1 MPYLLL
7 VFILAALPRP
17 LSTAFAGD
25 TETQAINNGNGQED
39 GLPANG
45 AMPEA
50 VANAMGGETPK
61 GRDLSEVGLALSKDD
76 LDSVIKLIPPI
87 LEADKDKGQ
96 MLLPVLAYAYGKK
109 GETAAAR
116 GLLVGRTDTN
126 SLLAMAGLT
135 GETIIPPGMKE
146 PASGVEMFYANISVR
161 KSNAIN
167 KALYKK
173 ALTQALKKA
182 FLKRAVNAGDKD
194 MKAFEEKMLPRA
206 KDYYLSHYALTY
218 KEVEDYYSYGVVVFI
233 DGGRLD
239 RDMGLFSPASRA
251 VLRIKL
257 MHGKG
262 ALYAGKALL
271 KDLIDS
277 GFSVEDMGAIDPGGE
292 TNGRTKGAIVI
303 QVNEAR
309 SKSANVMGSKFKSIE
324 GSIDVAILNG
334 NNGLVIARISKADTV
349 VHLSEEDGLVI
360 AMKKAYEKL
369 LSPLKDTIAHIEA
382 TMGKDIASGALP
394 PIEMQAGSVRD
405 VFSNMY
411 KFYSEEPILL
421 LSIRNNT
428 AEAYGKIKISLSV
441 KGYMD
446 YPTEV
451 LLEGLGAKEER
462 VVPLKAVFNN
472 SILDLTENTLL
483 QSEIDLSY
491 NEGGVVKGLKMRQP
505 VQVYEKHALVWDD
518 KGKIASF
525 LTAKDPVVMEFA
537 TKAVREYNYPE
548 MNQAMVKA
556 RAIFGAMGALG
567 ITYAPDPTPY
577 SMASSVANIV
587 DYAQF
592 PRETLTRK
600 AGDCDDLV
608 SLFGA
613 SLKSLGVE
621 VVPIEAPGHLFLMF
635 DAGISAE
642 DEALFGFQRDMYV
655 VYDNRVW
662 VPVETTL
669 AGSSFTLAW
678 MKGAEN
684 AVRWKDQARFVD
696 LAKVWSTYGQPTLP
710 PAEFRQDVSKNDI
723 EQKFPG
729 ELEGLQKKRGEFL
742 AGMFAQGGVSGLK
755 QMLIIYGRNNMLKE
769 ALQIADELMS
779 KAVLDP
785 EALNNIGNIYFLNGE
800 FERAVSAYASAL
812 NSSPNDPGILVNIA
826 RTYLRAGNLKEAR
839 EAFKKALSI
848 DADIKYKYL
857 KLYTEIGF

>member
-1 MPYLLL
+1 ML

-17 LSTAFAGD
+17 ISVAFAGD
-25 TETQAINNGNGQED
+25 TEAQSTNNGNGQED

-45 AMPEA
+45 LAPEA
-50 VANAMGGETPK
+50 AANAMDGQPQNGM
-61 GRDLSEVGLALSKDD
+61 DLSEVGLALSKDD

-109 GETAAAR
+109 GEIAVAR
-116 GLLVGRTDTN
+116 GLLNGRTDIN

-135 GETIIPPGMKE
+135 GEAVMPPGMKE
-146 PASGVEMFYANISVR
+146 VVSGVEMFYANVSVR

-173 ALTQALKKA
+173 ALAQALKKA
-182 FLKRAVNAGDKD
+182 FLERAVNAGDKD
-194 MKAFEEKMLPRA
+194 IKAFEEKILPNA
-206 KDYYLSHYALTY
+206 KNYYLSHYALTY
-218 KEVEDYYSYGVVVFI
+218 KEVEDYYSYGVVVFV

-239 RDMGLFSPASRA
+239 RDMGSFSPASKG

-257 MHGKG
+257 MYGKG

-277 GFSVEDMGAIDPGGE
+277 GFSVEDMGAVDPESE
-292 TNGRTKGAIVI
+292 TGGRTKGAIVI
-303 QVNEAR
+303 QVNEAQ

-349 VHLSEEDGLVI
+349 VHLSEEAGLGI
-360 AMKKAYEKL
+360 ATKRAYEKL
-369 LSPLKDTIAHIEA
+369 LSPLKDTIAHIET

-405 VFSNMY
+405 VFSNIY

-421 LSIRNNT
+421 LSIKNNT
-428 AEAYGKIKISLSV
+428 AEAYGNITISLSV

-451 LLEGLGAKEER
+451 LLEGIGARQEL

-491 NEGGVVKGLKMRQP
+491 NEGGVAKGLKMRHP
-505 VQVYEKHALVWDD
+505 LQVYEKHALVWDD

-525 LTAKDPVVMEFA
+525 FTAKDPVVMEFA

-548 MNQAMVKA
+548 MNQAVVKA

-577 SMASSVANIV
+577 SMASSVANVV

-613 SLKSLGVE
+613 ALKSLGVE

-635 DAGISAE
+635 DTGIPAE
-642 DEALFGFQRDMYV
+642 DSALFGFQRDTYV

-684 AVRWKDQARFVD
+684 AVRWKDEARFVE

-710 PAEFRQDVSKNDI
+710 LAEFRQEVSKNDI
-723 EQKFPG
+723 ERKFPG
-729 ELEGLQKKRGEFL
+729 ELEDLQKKRAEFL
-742 AGMFAQGGVSGLK
+742 AGMLTEGGVARLK
-755 QMLIIYGRNNMLKE
+755 QMLIIYGRNGMLKE
-769 ALQIADELMS
+769 ALQIAAELDGREG
-779 KAVLDP
+779 VDP
-785 EALNNIGNIYFLNGE
+785 EALNNIGNIHFLEGDMEKALN
-800 FERAVSAYASAL
+800 AYASAQNL
-812 NSSPNDPGILVNIA
+812 SPNDPGILVNIA
-826 RTYLRAGNLKEAR
+826 RAHLRAGRKEPAM
-839 EAFKKALSI
+839 EAFKKALAI
-848 DADIKYKYL
+848 DAAIRYKYL